1 MKVSLESGK
10 TLELLANICGNRRVF
25 AEIFTQATGIKSG
38 YQTLTNA
45 IRAHKGMSPKHMES
59 FLHNLH
65 HAEGDNNLVDYK
77 DDLRYMYYLL
87 DYLVEAGIIDR
98 DESMRIDALSP
109 KEERQIERRFGDGY
123 EPKGDGNVEGLS
135 DEFERVDAVVGSD
148 DTFDDSGSGG
158 DDDEI
163 ADITVSVD
171 NVNFHSDKIIL
182 DKEEEMVNVEEQ
194 EETTQEKNDDADVD
208 DILSQLL
215 AFGGKQDDT
224 TREEDNNTENVERP
238 SDKGNSFLDNFLGG
252 QSKPSVRPSVSSDGF
267 DSDLADVPDVFDK
280 DSKKF

>member
-25 AEIFTQATGIKSG
+25 AEIFAQATGLKSG
-38 YQTLTNA
+38 YQVLTNA
-45 IRAHKGMSPKHMES
+45 IRANKGMSPKHMES

-87 DYLVEAGIIDR
+87 DYLIEAGIIDR

-109 KEERQIERRFGDGY
+109 KEERQMERRFGDGY

-135 DEFERVDAVVGSD
+135 D
-148 DTFDDSGSGG
+148 DT
-158 DDDEI
+158 
-163 ADITVSVD
+163 TVD
-171 NVNFHSDKIIL
+171 NVENNL

-194 EETTQEKNDDADVD
+194 EETQEKDDGADVD

-215 AFGGKQDDT
+215 AFSGKQDDT
-224 TREEDNNTENVERP
+224 TREEDNNTKNVER
-238 SDKGNSFLDNFLGG
+238 STGKGDSFLDNFLGG

>member
-1 MKVSLESGK
+1 MKVSMESGK
-10 TLELLANICGNRRVF
+10 TLELLANICGSRRVF
-25 AEIFTQATGIKSG
+25 AEIFSQATGLKSG
-38 YQTLTNA
+38 YQVLTNA
-45 IRAHKGMSPKHMES
+45 IRANKGVSPKHMES

-98 DESMRIDALSP
+98 DESMRIDALTP
-109 KEERQIERRFGDGY
+109 KEERQMERRFGDGY

-135 DEFERVDAVVGSD
+135 DDEERMDVLDNSVDV
-148 DTFDDSGSGG
+148 
-158 DDDEI
+158 
-163 ADITVSVD
+163 VD
-171 NVNFHSDKIIL
+171 NVNSRAESDKEFDIVDNGNAVGIQHIKNNL

-194 EETTQEKNDDADVD
+194 EETTQEKNDDTDVD
-208 DILSQLL
+208 DILLQLL
-215 AFGGKQDDT
+215 SFGGKQNDT

-238 SDKGNSFLDNFLGG
+238 VGKGNSFLDNFLGG

>member
-10 TLELLANICGNRRVF
+10 TLELLANICGSRRVF
-25 AEIFTQATGIKSG
+25 AEIFAQATGLKSG
-38 YQTLTNA
+38 YQVLTNA
-45 IRAHKGMSPKHMES
+45 IRANKGMSPKHMES

-87 DYLVEAGIIDR
+87 DYLVEAGIINR
-98 DESMRIDALSP
+98 DESMRIDSLSP
-109 KEERQIERRFGDGY
+109 KEERQMERRFGDGY

-135 DEFERVDAVVGSD
+135 DDETVDYV
-148 DTFDDSGSGG
+148 
-158 DDDEI
+158 E
-163 ADITVSVD
+163 
-171 NVNFHSDKIIL
+171 NNL
-182 DKEEEMVNVEEQ
+182 DKEEEMVNNDEQ
-194 EETTQEKNDDADVD
+194 EETTQEEVDVD
-208 DILSQLL
+208 DVLSQLL
-215 AFGGKQDDT
+215 SFSKTDSASEET
-224 TREEDNNTENVERP
+224 YEEDQTPVEGHKEEAP
-238 SDKGNSFLDNFLGG
+238 APKSDSFLDNFLGG

>member
-10 TLELLANICGNRRVF
+10 TLELLANICGSRRVF
-25 AEIFTQATGIKSG
+25 AEIFSQATGLKSG
-38 YQTLTNA
+38 YQVLTNT

-87 DYLVEAGIIDR
+87 DYLVEAGIIEKD
-98 DESMRIDALSP
+98 DSMRIDALSP
-109 KEERQIERRFGDGY
+109 KEERQMERRFGDGY

-135 DEFERVDAVVGSD
+135 DDVNVVTKD
-148 DTFDDSGSGG
+148 NG
-158 DDDEI
+158 D
-163 ADITVSVD
+163 SVD
-171 NVNFHSDKIIL
+171 SVRDGGGEPETGVDLRADRDGEYNHGIKNNL
-182 DKEEEMVNVEEQ
+182 DKEEEIVNVEEQ
-194 EETTQEKNDDADVD
+194 EETTQEKDDGTDVD

-224 TREEDNNTENVERP
+224 ARKEDNNTENVERP
-238 SDKGNSFLDNFLGG
+238 IGKRDSFLDNFLGG
-252 QSKPSVRPSVSSDGF
+252 QSKPSIRPSVSSDGF